1 MPHSPFRLSLGM
13 PAFTTLTLVVAVA
26 AALALTACGQAAES
40 QPGTKP
46 GAAAQAAKVSVV
58 TLQPQRVE
66 LTEELAG
73 RTVAYQNAEVRPQVT
88 GIVKTR
94 AFTEGSDVK
103 AGQLL
108 YQIDPA
114 SYQTALDS
122 AKATLAKAEAN
133 VTTAKLKA
141 GRYDELAG
149 IDAVSK
155 QLRDDTQAAL
165 KQAQADV
172 AAATAAV
179 RAAQIDLDRTRV
191 SAPIAGRIGRSAV
204 TPGALVTAN
213 QANAMATLQQL
224 DPIYVDVT
232 QTSAELLRLQ
242 RDLAEGRLQR
252 DASGQAR
259 VKLLLEDGSTYLL
272 EGKLQFSELQVDPAS
287 GSVTLRA
294 QFPNPRRQL
303 LPGMYVRAQV
313 QSGVQAQAL
322 LAPQAAVQRDPRG
335 NATAFVIGKDG
346 KAEQRQLQT
355 GAVVNGQWLVT
366 KGLVAGD
373 QLIVDGLQRLRA
385 GAPVQGVPVSAA
397 TAAVAASAASAAAL
411 PASESASGA
420 PAASAAR

>member
-1 MPHSPFRLSLGM
+1 MPTVSHPSALQRAPRRSAGM
-13 PAFTTLTLVVAVA
+13 PAFAMLTVAVAVA
-26 AALALTACGQAAES
+26 AALFLTACSQADA
-40 QPGTKP
+40 QGGAKP
-46 GAAAQAAKVSVV
+46 APPAKVGVL

-66 LTEELAG
+66 LSAELSG
-73 RTVAYQNAEVRPQVT
+73 RTVAFQNAEVRPQVT

-122 AKATLAKAEAN
+122 ARATLAKAEAN
-133 VTTAKLKA
+133 ATTARLKA
-141 GRYDELAG
+141 SRYDELAG

-155 QLRDDTQAAL
+155 QLRDDAQAAL

-172 AAATAAV
+172 ASATAAV

-213 QANAMATLQQL
+213 QAGAMATLQQL

-232 QTSAELLRLQ
+232 QTSAEMLRLQ
-242 RDLAEGRLQR
+242 RQLADGTLQR
-252 DASGQAR
+252 DAGGQAR
-259 VKLLLEDGSTYLL
+259 VKLLLEDGSVYAQ
-272 EGKLQFSELQVDPAS
+272 EGKLQFAELQVDPAS

-294 QFPNPRRQL
+294 VFPNPRRQL

-322 LAPQAAVQRDPRG
+322 LAPQSAVQRDARG
-335 NATAFVIGKDG
+335 NAVAMVLKDG
-346 KAEQRQLQT
+346 KAEARQLQT

-366 KGLVAGD
+366 SGLAAGD
-373 QLIVDGLQRLRA
+373 QLIVDGLQRLRPGMPA
-385 GAPVQGVPVSAA
+385 EAAAPTKAA
-397 TAAVAASAASAAAL
+397 TT
-411 PASESASGA
+411 GA
-420 PAASAAR
+420 PATTGAAR

>member
-1 MPHSPFRLSLGM
+1 MPKLPTRSSLGM
-13 PAFTTLTLVVAVA
+13 PAFTLLTLAVAVLA
-26 AALALTACGQAAES
+26 AVTLSACSPAAS
-40 QPGTKP
+40 QSAAKP
-46 GAAAQAAKVSVV
+46 GAAPAVKVGVV
-58 TLQPQRVE
+58 TLQSQRVE
-66 LTEELAG
+66 LTTELAG

-114 SYQTALDS
+114 SYQAALDS
-122 AKATLAKAEAN
+122 AKAALAKAEAN
-133 VTTAKLKA
+133 ETTARLKA

-172 AAATAAV
+172 AAAAAAV
-179 RAAQIDLDRTRV
+179 RAAQIDLERTRV

-213 QANAMATLQQL
+213 QAGAMATLQQL

-252 DASGQAR
+252 DASGQAH
-259 VKLLLEDGSTYLL
+259 VKLLLEDGSTYAQ

-294 QFPNPRRQL
+294 QFPNPKRQL

-313 QSGVQAQAL
+313 QSGVQAEAL
-322 LAPQAAVQRDPRG
+322 LVPQAAVQRDPRG
-335 NATAFVIGKDG
+335 NATAMVIGKDG
-346 KAEQRQLQT
+346 KAEARQLQT
-355 GAVVNGQWLVT
+355 GPVINGQWLVT
-366 KGLVAGD
+366 SGLKAGD
-373 QLIVDGLQRLRA
+373 QLIVDGLQRLRP
-385 GAPVQGVPVSAA
+385 GAPVQAAPAA
-397 TAAVAASAASAAAL
+397 TAAAVAASAT
-411 PASESASGA
+411 
-420 PAASAAR
+420 AAR

>member
-1 MPHSPFRLSLGM
+1 MPNKSQRPSLSM
-13 PAFTTLTLVVAVA
+13 PAFATLTVVVAVA
-26 AALALTACGQAAES
+26 AALFLTACGKADT
-40 QPGTKP
+40 PGGAKP
-46 GAAAQAAKVSVV
+46 GAAPVAAQVGVV

-66 LTEELAG
+66 LSAELAG
-73 RTVAYQNAEVRPQVT
+73 RTVAFQTAEVRPQVN

-114 SYQTALDS
+114 SYQAALDS
-122 AKATLAKAEAN
+122 AKAALAKAEASA
-133 VTTAKLKA
+133 TTAKLKA

-172 AAATAAV
+172 ASATAAV

-213 QANAMATLQQL
+213 QAAAMATLQQL

-259 VKLLLEDGSTYLL
+259 VKLLLEDGSTYAL
-272 EGKLQFSELQVDPAS
+272 EGRLQFSELQVDPAS

-313 QSGVQAQAL
+313 QSGVQAQAI
-322 LAPQAAVQRDPRG
+322 LAPQAAVQRDAKG
-335 NATAFVIGKDG
+335 NATAMVIGKDG
-346 KAEQRQLQT
+346 KAESRTLQT
-355 GAVVNGQWLVT
+355 GPAINGQWLVT
-366 KGLVAGD
+366 SGLAAGD
-373 QLIVDGLQRLRA
+373 QLIVDGLQRLRP
-385 GAPVQGVPVSAA
+385 GSPVQAA
-397 TAAVAASAASAAAL
+397 PAASAASAAA
-411 PASESASGA
+411 
-420 PAASAAR
+420 R

>member
-1 MPHSPFRLSLGM
+1 MRNSPSRPSLGM
-13 PAFTTLTLVVAVA
+13 PAFTLLTVALAVA
-26 AALALTACGQAAES
+26 AAFTLSACGKSEAPAGA
-40 QPGTKP
+40 PP
-46 GAAAQAAKVSVV
+46 GADQAPRVGVV
-58 TLQPQRVE
+58 TMQPQRVALSAE
-66 LTEELAG
+66 LSG

-94 AFTEGSDVK
+94 AFKEGSDVK

-114 SYQTALDS
+114 SYQATLDS
-122 AKATLAKAEAN
+122 AKAALSKAEAN
-133 VTTAKLKA
+133 AATAKLKVA
-141 GRYDELAG
+141 RYDELAD

-155 QLRDDTQAAL
+155 QLRDDVQTAL

-172 AAATAAV
+172 ESARAAV

-213 QANAMATLQQL
+213 QAAAMATLQQL

-232 QTSAELLRLQ
+232 QSSAELLRLQ
-242 RDLAEGRLQR
+242 RDLADGKLQR

-259 VKLLLEDGSTYLL
+259 VKLVLEDGTTFAH
-272 EGKLQFSELQVDPAS
+272 EGKLQFSELQVDPTS

-294 QFPNPRRQL
+294 QFPNPQRQL

-322 LAPQAAVQRDPRG
+322 LAPQAAISRDAKG
-335 NATAFVIGKDG
+335 NATAMVLGADNKVQ
-346 KAEQRQLQT
+346 ARVLQT
-355 GAVVNGQWLVT
+355 GAVINGKWLVT
-366 KGLVAGD
+366 SGLNAGD
-373 QLIVDGLQRLRA
+373 RLIVDGLQRLRPGMPA
-385 GAPVQGVPVSAA
+385 QGVAPATSAP
-397 TAAVAASAASAAAL
+397 AAA
-411 PASESASGA
+411 AA

>member
-1 MPHSPFRLSLGM
+1 MPKFPSRSSLGM
-13 PAFTTLTLVVAVA
+13 PAFTLLTVVVAVLA
-26 AALALTACGQAAES
+26 AVSLSACGQASS
-40 QPGTKP
+40 QGSQAP
-46 GAAAQAAKVSVV
+46 AANAPAASVGVV

-66 LTEELAG
+66 LTAELAG

-114 SYQTALDS
+114 SYQAALDS
-122 AKATLAKAEAN
+122 ARASLAKAEATAN
-133 VTTAKLKA
+133 TAKLKA
-141 GRYDELAG
+141 ARYDELAG

-191 SAPIAGRIGRSAV
+191 TAPIAGRIGRSAV

-213 QANAMATLQQL
+213 QAGAMATLQQL

-252 DASGQAR
+252 NAAGQAR
-259 VKLLLEDGSTYLL
+259 VKLVLEDGTTYAA

-294 QFPNPRRQL
+294 QFPNPKRQL

-313 QSGVQAQAL
+313 QSGVQAEAL
-322 LAPQAAVQRDPRG
+322 LVPQAAVQRDPRG

-346 KAEQRQLQT
+346 KAETRTLQT
-355 GAVVNGQWLVT
+355 GPVINGQWLVT
-366 KGLVAGD
+366 SGLKAGD
-373 QLIVDGLQRLRA
+373 QLIVDGMQRLRA
-385 GAPVQGVPVSAA
+385 GAPVQAAAPAGIAASA
-397 TAAVAASAASAAAL
+397 TAA
-411 PASESASGA
+411 
-420 PAASAAR
+420 R

>member
-1 MPHSPFRLSLGM
+1 MPKFPSRRSLGM
-13 PAFTTLTLVVAVA
+13 PAFTLLTLAVAVIA
-26 AALALTACGQAAES
+26 AFSLSACSPAES
-40 QPGTKP
+40 QGAKP
-46 GAAAQAAKVSVV
+46 GGAPQAAKVGVV
-58 TLQPQRVE
+58 TLQSQRVE
-66 LTEELAG
+66 LSAELAG
-73 RTVAYQNAEVRPQVT
+73 RTVAYQTAEVRPQVT

-114 SYQTALDS
+114 SYQAALDS

-133 VTTAKLKA
+133 ATTARLKA

-179 RAAQIDLDRTRV
+179 RTAQIDLDRTRV

-213 QANAMATLQQL
+213 QAAAMATLQQL
-224 DPIYVDVT
+224 DPIHVDVT

-242 RDLAEGRLQR
+242 RQLADGTLQR
-252 DASGQAR
+252 DAAGHAR
-259 VKLLLEDGSTYLL
+259 VKLLLEDGSVYPL
-272 EGKLQFSELQVDPAS
+272 EGKLQFSELQVDPTS

-294 QFPNPRRQL
+294 QFPNPKRQL

-313 QSGVQAQAL
+313 QSGVQAQAI
-322 LAPQAAVQRDPRG
+322 LAPQAAVSRDAKG
-335 NATAFVIGKDG
+335 NATAFVVGKDG
-346 KAEQRQLQT
+346 KAEARQLQT

-366 KGLVAGD
+366 SGLAAGD
-373 QLIVDGLQRLRA
+373 QLIVDGLQRLRP
-385 GAPVQGVPVSAA
+385 GAPVQAA
-397 TAAVAASAASAAAL
+397 PAAA
-411 PASESASGA
+411 
-420 PAASAAR
+420 AASAAR

>member
-1 MPHSPFRLSLGM
+1 MPKFPSRHSLGM
-13 PAFTTLTLVVAVA
+13 PAFTLLTLAVAVL
-26 AALALTACGQAAES
+26 AALSLTACGQASS
-40 QPGTKP
+40 QPGA
-46 GAAAQAAKVSVV
+46 GAGAAQAAKVSVV

-66 LTEELAG
+66 LTAELAG

-94 AFTEGSDVK
+94 AFTEGSDVS

-114 SYQTALDS
+114 SYQAALDS
-122 AKATLAKAEAN
+122 AKAALAKAEAN
-133 VTTAKLKA
+133 VTTTKLKA
-141 GRYDELAG
+141 GRYEELAG

-213 QANAMATLQQL
+213 QAGAMATLQQL

-252 DASGQAR
+252 DAAGQAR
-259 VKLLLEDGSTYLL
+259 VKLVLEDGTTYAQ

-294 QFPNPRRQL
+294 QFPNPKRQL

-313 QSGVQAQAL
+313 QSGVQAEAL

-346 KAEQRQLQT
+346 KAEARTLQT
-355 GAVVNGQWLVT
+355 GPVINGQWLVT
-366 KGLVAGD
+366 SGLKAGD

-385 GAPVQGVPVSAA
+385 GAPVQAAAPAAIAASA
-397 TAAVAASAASAAAL
+397 TAA
-411 PASESASGA
+411 
-420 PAASAAR
+420 R

>member
-1 MPHSPFRLSLGM
+1 MPKLPSRPSLGM
-13 PAFTTLTLVVAVA
+13 PAFTLLTVAVA
-26 AALALTACGQAAES
+26 VVAAFTLSACSPAQSQSAA
-40 QPGTKP
+40 PG
-46 GAAAQAAKVSVV
+46 GAPQAAKVGVV

-66 LTEELAG
+66 LSAELAG

-94 AFTEGSDVK
+94 AFAEGSDVK

-114 SYQTALDS
+114 SYQAALDS
-122 AKATLAKAEAN
+122 AKAALSKAEAN
-133 VTTAKLKA
+133 ATTAKLKA
-141 GRYDELAG
+141 ARYDELAG

-179 RAAQIDLDRTRV
+179 RTAQIDLDRTRV
-191 SAPIAGRIGRSAV
+191 AAPIAGRIGRSAV

-213 QANAMATLQQL
+213 QAGAMATLQQL

-242 RDLAEGRLQR
+242 RQLADGTLQR
-252 DASGQAR
+252 DAAGHAR
-259 VKLLLEDGSTYLL
+259 VKLLLEDGSTYPL
-272 EGKLQFSELQVDPAS
+272 EGRLQFSELQVDPAS

-294 QFPNPRRQL
+294 QFPNPKRQL

-313 QSGVQAQAL
+313 QSGVQAEAL
-322 LAPQAAVQRDPRG
+322 LAPQAAVSRDAKG
-335 NATAFVIGKDG
+335 NATAMVVSKDG
-346 KAEQRQLQT
+346 KAEPRQLQT

-366 KGLVAGD
+366 SGLKAGD
-373 QLIVDGLQRLRA
+373 QLIVDGLQRLRP
-385 GAPVQGVPVSAA
+385 GAPVVAATPAAIAASA
-397 TAAVAASAASAAAL
+397 TAA
-411 PASESASGA
+411 
-420 PAASAAR
+420 R

>member
-1 MPHSPFRLSLGM
+1 MPKFPSRSSLGM
-13 PAFTTLTLVVAVA
+13 PAFTLLTVAVA
-26 AALALTACGQAAES
+26 VLAAFTLSACGQASS
-40 QPGTKP
+40 QAPA
-46 GAAAQAAKVSVV
+46 GAPPAAKVGVV

-66 LTEELAG
+66 LTSELAG
-73 RTVAYQNAEVRPQVT
+73 RTVAFQNAEVRPQVT

-114 SYQTALDS
+114 SYQAALDS
-122 AKATLAKAEAN
+122 AKASLAKADATAN
-133 VTTAKLKA
+133 TAKLKA
-141 GRYDELAG
+141 ARYDELAG

-172 AAATAAV
+172 AAAAAAV
-179 RAAQIDLDRTRV
+179 RTAQIDLDRTRV
-191 SAPIAGRIGRSAV
+191 TAPIAGRIGRSAV
-204 TPGALVTAN
+204 TPGALITAN
-213 QANAMATLQQL
+213 QAGAMATLQQL

-252 DASGQAR
+252 DAAGQAR
-259 VKLLLEDGSTYLL
+259 VKLVLEDGTTYAQ

-294 QFPNPRRQL
+294 QFPNPKRQL
-303 LPGMYVRAQV
+303 LPGMYVRAVV

-322 LAPQAAVQRDPRG
+322 LAPQAAVSRDAKG
-335 NATAFVIGKDG
+335 NATAMVVKDG
-346 KAEQRQLQT
+346 KAEARQLQT
-355 GAVVNGQWLVT
+355 GAVINGQWLVT
-366 KGLVAGD
+366 SGLTAGD
-373 QLIVDGLQRLRA
+373 QLIVDGMQRLRP
-385 GAPVQGVPVSAA
+385 GAPVQAA
-397 TAAVAASAASAAAL
+397 APAASAASAA
-411 PASESASGA
+411 
-420 PAASAAR
+420 R

>member
-1 MPHSPFRLSLGM
+1 MPNSPSRLSLGM

-26 AALALTACGQAAES
+26 AALALTACGQAAEP
-40 QPGTKP
+40 QPGAKP
-46 GAAAQAAKVSVV
+46 GAAAQAPKVGVL
-58 TLQPQRVE
+58 TLQPQRIE
-66 LTEELAG
+66 LTAELAG

-213 QANAMATLQQL
+213 QAAAMATLQQL
-224 DPIYVDVT
+224 DPIFGDVT

-259 VKLLLEDGSTYLL
+259 VKLLLEDGSTYALD
-272 EGKLQFSELQVDPAS
+272 GKLQFSELQVDPAS

-294 QFPNPRRQL
+294 QFPNPERQL

-313 QSGVQAQAL
+313 ASGVQSQAL
-322 LAPQAAVQRDPRG
+322 LAPQAAVARDAKG
-335 NATAFVIGKDG
+335 NATAMVLGADG
-346 KAEQRQLQT
+346 KVQARQLQT

-366 KGLVAGD
+366 AGLAAGD
-373 QLIVDGLQRLRA
+373 RLIVDGAQRLRPGMA
-385 GAPVQGVPVSAA
+385 AQGV
-397 TAAVAASAASAAAL
+397 
-411 PASESASGA
+411 A
-420 PAASAAR
+420 PAASAAAAAASTATAAASTPASAAR

>member
-1 MPHSPFRLSLGM
+1 MPKLPSRLSLGM
-13 PAFTTLTLVVAVA
+13 PAFTTLTLVLAVA
-26 AALALTACGQAAES
+26 AALALTACGQAAAPS
-40 QPGTKP
+40 GANP
-46 GAAAQAAKVSVV
+46 AAAQAAKVSVV
-58 TLQPQRVE
+58 TLQAQRVE
-66 LTEELAG
+66 LSAELAG
-73 RTVAYQNAEVRPQVT
+73 RTVAYQTAEVRPQVT

-114 SYQTALDS
+114 SYQAALDS
-122 AKATLAKAEAN
+122 AKAALAKAEAN
-133 VTTAKLKA
+133 ATTARLKA

-191 SAPIAGRIGRSAV
+191 SAPIVGRIGRSAV

-213 QANAMATLQQL
+213 QAAAMATLQQL

-242 RDLAEGRLQR
+242 RQLADGTLQR
-252 DASGQAR
+252 DAAGQAR
-259 VKLLLEDGSTYLL
+259 VKLLLEDGSTYPL

-294 QFPNPRRQL
+294 QFPNPKRQL
-303 LPGMYVRAQV
+303 LPGMYVRALV
-313 QSGVQAQAL
+313 QSGVQAQAI
-322 LAPQAAVQRDPRG
+322 LAPQAAVSRDAKG
-335 NATAFVIGKDG
+335 NATAFVVGKDG
-346 KAEQRQLQT
+346 KAEARQLQT
-355 GAVVNGQWLVT
+355 GAVINGQWLVT
-366 KGLVAGD
+366 SGLAAGD
-373 QLIVDGLQRLRA
+373 QLIVDGLQRLRP
-385 GAPVQGVPVSAA
+385 GAPVQAA
-397 TAAVAASAASAAAL
+397 PAAA
-411 PASESASGA
+411 A
-420 PAASAAR
+420 AASAAR

>member
-1 MPHSPFRLSLGM
+1 MPKFPSPSSLGM
-13 PAFTTLTLVVAVA
+13 PAFTLLTLAVAVL
-26 AALALTACGQAAES
+26 AALSLSACGQAES
-40 QPGTKP
+40 QAGPKP
-46 GAAAQAAKVSVV
+46 GAAPAATVGIV
-58 TLQPQRVE
+58 TMQPQRVE
-66 LTEELAG
+66 LNAELAG
-73 RTVAYQNAEVRPQVT
+73 RTVAYQTAEVRPQVN

-114 SYQTALDS
+114 SYQAALDS
-122 AKATLAKAEAN
+122 AQAALAKAEAN
-133 VTTAKLKA
+133 LTTAKLKA

-155 QLRDDTQAAL
+155 QLRDDAQAAL
-165 KQAQADV
+165 KQAEADV
-172 AAATAAV
+172 AAARAAA
-179 RAAQIDLDRTRV
+179 RSAQIDLDRSQV

-213 QANAMATLQQL
+213 QAGAMATLQQL

-259 VKLLLEDGSTYLL
+259 VKLLLEDGSTYALD
-272 EGKLQFSELQVDPAS
+272 GKLQFSELQVDPSS

-294 QFPNPRRQL
+294 VFPNPKRQL

-313 QSGVQAQAL
+313 QSGVQTQAL
-322 LAPQAAVQRDPRG
+322 LAPQSAISRDARG
-335 NATAFVIGKDG
+335 NATAMVLKDG
-346 KAEQRQLQT
+346 KAEARQLQT

-366 KGLVAGD
+366 SGLAAGD
-373 QLIVDGLQRLRA
+373 QLIVDGLQRLRPGTA
-385 GAPVQGVPVSAA
+385 VQAAPAA
-397 TAAVAASAASAAAL
+397 AAVAAASTPL
-411 PASESASGA
+411 
-420 PAASAAR
+420 AR

>member
-1 MPHSPFRLSLGM
+1 M
-13 PAFTTLTLVVAVA
+13 PAFATLTVVVAVA
-26 AALALTACGQAAES
+26 AALFLTACGQAETA
-40 QPGTKP
+40 GGAKP
-46 GAAAQAAKVSVV
+46 GAAAPAPQVGVV

-66 LTEELAG
+66 LNAELAG

-94 AFTEGSDVK
+94 AFTEGSDVG

-114 SYQTALDS
+114 SYQAALDS
-122 AKATLAKAEAN
+122 AKAAQAKAEAN
-133 VTTAKLKA
+133 ATTAKLKA

-172 AAATAAV
+172 ASAAAAA
-179 RAAQIDLDRTRV
+179 RSAQIDLDRTRV

-213 QANAMATLQQL
+213 QATAMATLQQL
-224 DPIYVDVT
+224 DPIFVDVT
-232 QTSAELLRLQ
+232 QSSAELLRLQ

-252 DASGQAR
+252 DAAGHAR
-259 VKLLLEDGSTYLL
+259 VKLLLEDGSTYAL

-294 QFPNPRRQL
+294 QFPNPKRQL

-313 QSGVQAQAL
+313 QSGVQAQAI
-322 LAPQAAVQRDPRG
+322 LAPQSAVSRDARG
-335 NATAFVIGKDG
+335 GATAMVLGADG
-346 KAEQRQLQT
+346 KVQARQLQT

-366 KGLVAGD
+366 SGLAAGD
-373 QLIVDGLQRLRA
+373 RLIVDGLQRLRPGMPA
-385 GAPVQGVPVSAA
+385 QAAAP
-397 TAAVAASAASAAAL
+397 AASAASAA
-411 PASESASGA
+411 SA
-420 PAASAAR
+420 PAGANR

>member
-1 MPHSPFRLSLGM
+1 MPKFPSRSSLGM
-13 PAFTTLTLVVAVA
+13 PAFTLLTLAVAVIA
-26 AALALTACGQAAES
+26 AFSLSACGQAQS
-40 QPGTKP
+40 QSGAKP
-46 GAAAQAAKVSVV
+46 GAAPAAPVGVV
-58 TLQPQRVE
+58 TIQPQRVE
-66 LTEELAG
+66 LSAELAG
-73 RTVAYQNAEVRPQVT
+73 RTVAYQSAEVRPQVT

-114 SYQTALDS
+114 SYQAALDS
-122 AKATLAKAEAN
+122 ARASLAKAEAN
-133 VTTAKLKA
+133 ATTAKLKA

-179 RAAQIDLDRTRV
+179 RSAQIDLDRTRV
-191 SAPIAGRIGRSAV
+191 AAPIAGRIGRSAV

-213 QANAMATLQQL
+213 QAGAMATLQQL

-252 DASGQAR
+252 DAAGQAR
-259 VKLLLEDGSTYLL
+259 VKLVLEDGSVYAQ

-294 QFPNPRRQL
+294 QFPNPKRQL

-322 LAPQAAVQRDPRG
+322 LAPQAAVQRDAKG
-335 NATAFVIGKDG
+335 NATAMVIKDG
-346 KAEQRQLQT
+346 KAEARLLQT
-355 GAVVNGQWLVT
+355 GAVINGQWLVT
-366 KGLVAGD
+366 SGLAAGD
-373 QLIVDGLQRLRA
+373 QLIVDGMQRLRP
-385 GAPVQGVPVSAA
+385 GAPVQAVPA
-397 TAAVAASAASAAAL
+397 T
-411 PASESASGA
+411 

>member
-1 MPHSPFRLSLGM
+1 MPFTLPRRDPARTPSRSLGM
-13 PAFTTLTLVVAVA
+13 PAFATLTVVVAVA
-26 AALALTACGQAAES
+26 AALFLTACSPAGAQGPA
-40 QPGTKP
+40 
-46 GAAAQAAKVSVV
+46 GAAGPAPVTVL

-66 LTEELAG
+66 LSAELAG
-73 RTVAYQNAEVRPQVT
+73 RTVAYQTAEVRPQVN

-103 AGQLL
+103 AGQVL

-114 SYQTALDS
+114 SYQAALDS
-122 AKATLAKAEAN
+122 AKATLAKAEA
-133 VTTAKLKA
+133 TAATARLKA

-155 QLRDDTQAAL
+155 QLRDDAQAAL

-172 AAATAAV
+172 ASAAAAV
-179 RAAQIDLDRTRV
+179 RSAQIDLDRTRV

-213 QANAMATLQQL
+213 QAGAMATLQQL

-242 RDLAEGRLQR
+242 RQLADGTLQR
-252 DASGQAR
+252 DAAGQAR
-259 VKLLLEDGSTYLL
+259 VKLLLEDGTTYAL

-294 QFPNPRRQL
+294 QFPNPKRQL

-322 LAPQAAVQRDPRG
+322 LAPQSAVSRDAKG

-346 KAEQRQLQT
+346 KAEPRQLQT

-366 KGLVAGD
+366 SGLAAGD
-373 QLIVDGLQRLRA
+373 QLIVDGLQRLRP
-385 GAPVQGVPVSAA
+385 GAPVQAA
-397 TAAVAASAASAAAL
+397 AAAPAQTAASAAQ
-411 PASESASGA
+411 
-420 PAASAAR
+420 AR

>member
-1 MPHSPFRLSLGM
+1 MRKFPSRPTLGM
-13 PAFTTLTLVVAVA
+13 PAFTLLTVVVAVVA
-26 AALALTACGQAAES
+26 AFTLSACGQAADA
-40 QPGTKP
+40 PAAKP
-46 GAAAQAAKVSVV
+46 GAAPAAPVGVL
-58 TLQPQRVE
+58 TLQPQRVA
-66 LTEELAG
+66 LTAELAG
-73 RTVAYQNAEVRPQVT
+73 RTVAFQNAEVRPQVT

-114 SYQTALDS
+114 SYQAALDS

-133 VTTAKLKA
+133 AATAKLKA

-172 AAATAAV
+172 AAAAAAV

-213 QANAMATLQQL
+213 QATAMATLQQL

-259 VKLLLEDGSTYLL
+259 VKLLLEDGSTYEQ
-272 EGKLQFSELQVDPAS
+272 EGRLQFSELQVDPAS
-287 GSVTLRA
+287 GGVTLRA
-294 QFPNPRRQL
+294 QFPNPKRQL

-346 KAEQRQLQT
+346 KAEARQLQT
-355 GAVVNGQWLVT
+355 GPVIDGQWLVT
-366 KGLVAGD
+366 SGLAAGD
-373 QLIVDGLQRLRA
+373 RLIVDGLQRLRP
-385 GAPVQGVPVSAA
+385 GMPVQAA
-397 TAAVAASAASAAAL
+397 PAA
-411 PASESASGA
+411 A

>member
-1 MPHSPFRLSLGM
+1 MAL
-13 PAFTTLTLVVAVA
+13 AVVAA
-26 AALALTACGQAAES
+26 CFLTACSPTDAQGG
-40 QPGTKP
+40 PKP
-46 GAAAQAAKVSVV
+46 GAGAPARVGVL
-58 TLQPQRVE
+58 TLQPQRVP
-66 LTEELAG
+66 LSAELAG
-73 RTVAYQNAEVRPQVT
+73 RTVAYQTAEVRPQVT
-88 GIVKTR
+88 GLVRTR

-103 AGQLL
+103 TGQLL

-114 SYQTALDS
+114 SYQAALDS
-122 AKATLAKAEAN
+122 AKAALAKAEAN

-172 AAATAAV
+172 ASATAAV
-179 RAAQIDLDRTRV
+179 RSAQIDLDRTRV

-213 QANAMATLQQL
+213 QAGAMATLQQL

-252 DASGQAR
+252 DAAGQAR
-259 VKLLLEDGSTYLL
+259 VTLLLEDGSTYAQ
-272 EGKLQFSELQVDPAS
+272 EGKLQFSELQVDATS

-294 QFPNPRRQL
+294 EFPNPKRQL

-322 LAPQAAVQRDPRG
+322 LVPQAAVSRDAKG
-335 NATAFVIGKDG
+335 NATAMVVGKDG
-346 KAEQRQLQT
+346 KAEPRQLQT
-355 GAVVNGQWLVT
+355 STVVNGQWLVT
-366 KGLVAGD
+366 SGLAAGD
-373 QLIVDGLQRLRA
+373 QLIVDGLLRLRP
-385 GAPVQGVPVSAA
+385 GAPVQAVPA
-397 TAAVAASAASAAAL
+397 T
-411 PASESASGA
+411 

>member
-1 MPHSPFRLSLGM
+1 MPKLPPPSSLGM
-13 PAFTTLTLVVAVA
+13 PAFTLLTVAVA
-26 AALALTACGQAAES
+26 VVAAFTLSACSPAQSQAAA
-40 QPGTKP
+40 PG
-46 GAAAQAAKVSVV
+46 GAPPAAKVGVL
-58 TLQPQRVE
+58 TLQSQRVE
-66 LTEELAG
+66 LSAELAG

-114 SYQTALDS
+114 SYQAALDS
-122 AKATLAKAEAN
+122 AHAALAKAEAN
-133 VTTAKLKA
+133 ATTAKLKA
-141 GRYDELAG
+141 ARYDELAG
-149 IDAVSK
+149 IDAVAK

-191 SAPIAGRIGRSAV
+191 TAPIAGRIGRSAV

-213 QANAMATLQQL
+213 QAGAMATLQQL

-242 RDLAEGRLQR
+242 RQLADGTLQR
-252 DASGQAR
+252 DAAGQAR
-259 VKLLLEDGSTYLL
+259 VKLLLEDGSTYPL

-313 QSGVQAQAL
+313 QSGVQAEAL
-322 LAPQAAVQRDPRG
+322 LAPQAAVSRDAKG
-335 NATAFVIGKDG
+335 NATAFVVGKDG
-346 KAEQRQLQT
+346 KAEPRQLQT
-355 GAVVNGQWLVT
+355 GTVVNGQWLVT
-366 KGLVAGD
+366 SGLKAGD
-373 QLIVDGLQRLRA
+373 QLIVDGLQRLRP
-385 GAPVQGVPVSAA
+385 GAPVQAAAPAAIAASA
-397 TAAVAASAASAAAL
+397 TAA
-411 PASESASGA
+411 
-420 PAASAAR
+420 R

>member
-1 MPHSPFRLSLGM
+1 MPFTLPRRDPARTPSRSLGM
-13 PAFTTLTLVVAVA
+13 PAFATLTVVVAVA
-26 AALALTACGQAAES
+26 AALFLTACSPAGAQGPA
-40 QPGTKP
+40 
-46 GAAAQAAKVSVV
+46 GAAGPAPVTVL

-66 LTEELAG
+66 LSAELAG
-73 RTVAYQNAEVRPQVT
+73 RTVAYQTAEVRPQVN

-103 AGQLL
+103 AGQVL

-114 SYQTALDS
+114 SYQAALDS
-122 AKATLAKAEAN
+122 AKATLAKAEA
-133 VTTAKLKA
+133 TAATARLKA

-155 QLRDDTQAAL
+155 QLRDDAQAAL

-172 AAATAAV
+172 ASAAAAM
-179 RAAQIDLDRTRV
+179 RSAQIDLDRTRV

-213 QANAMATLQQL
+213 QAGAMATLQQL

-242 RDLAEGRLQR
+242 RQLTDGTLQR
-252 DASGQAR
+252 DAAGQAR
-259 VKLLLEDGSTYLL
+259 VKLLLEDGTTYAL

-294 QFPNPRRQL
+294 QFPNPKRQL

-322 LAPQAAVQRDPRG
+322 LAPQSAVSRDAKG

-346 KAEQRQLQT
+346 KAEPRQLQT

-366 KGLVAGD
+366 SGLAAGD
-373 QLIVDGLQRLRA
+373 QLIVDGLQRLRP
-385 GAPVQGVPVSAA
+385 GAPVQAA
-397 TAAVAASAASAAAL
+397 AAAPAQTAASAAQ
-411 PASESASGA
+411 
-420 PAASAAR
+420 AR

>member
-1 MPHSPFRLSLGM
+1 MPKSLPRPSLGM
-13 PAFTTLTLVVAVA
+13 PAFTLLTVAVA
-26 AALALTACGQAAES
+26 VIAAITLSACSQAES
-40 QPGTKP
+40 QGRAQP
-46 GAAAQAAKVSVV
+46 GAAALPQVGVV
-58 TLQPQRVE
+58 TLQPQRVA
-66 LTEELAG
+66 LSADLSG
-73 RTVAYQNAEVRPQVT
+73 RTVAYQSAEVRPQVN

-103 AGQLL
+103 SGQLL

-114 SYQTALDS
+114 SYQAALDS
-122 AKATLAKAEAN
+122 AKAAQSKAEATA
-133 VTTAKLKA
+133 TTAKLKA

-155 QLRDDTQAAL
+155 QLRDDAQAAL

-172 AAATAAV
+172 EATRAAV

-191 SAPIAGRIGRSAV
+191 TAPIAGRIGRSAV

-213 QANAMATLQQL
+213 QAGAMATLQQL

-259 VKLLLEDGSTYLL
+259 VKLLLEDGSTYAQ

-294 QFPNPRRQL
+294 QFPNPKRQL

-313 QSGVQAQAL
+313 QSGVQAQAI
-322 LAPQAAVQRDPRG
+322 LAPQSAVSRDPKG
-335 NATAFVIGKDG
+335 NATAMVLGADG
-346 KAEQRQLQT
+346 NVQARQLQT

-366 KGLVAGD
+366 SGLAAGD
-373 QLIVDGLQRLRA
+373 RLIVDGLQRLRPGMSA
-385 GAPVQGVPVSAA
+385 QAAAPVA
-397 TAAVAASAASAAAL
+397 AASAI
-411 PASESASGA
+411 
-420 PAASAAR
+420 PAAR